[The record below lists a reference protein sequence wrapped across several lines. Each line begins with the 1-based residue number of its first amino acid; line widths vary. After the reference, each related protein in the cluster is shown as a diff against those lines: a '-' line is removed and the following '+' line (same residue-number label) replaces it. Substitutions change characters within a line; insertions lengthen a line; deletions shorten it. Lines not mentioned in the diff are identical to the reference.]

1 MAGIRSKII
10 GTVVA
15 FGVLAGC
22 SEKVQEPEPPAS
34 RPVKVFTVEGSV
46 TSSIRRFPGSV
57 DSSQRA
63 ELSYRVSGQL
73 QEILVKEGDLVKQGQ
88 LLARL
93 DPTDLEI
100 ILKDRQAVFDNAES
114 NFKRGKELIADGN
127 ISQLDYDKMEANYRT
142 ASASLSQ
149 AKQNVEYTKLKA
161 PFTGRVAQRLVQNF
175 EEVSSKQAIFQ
186 LQSVDQLDVIINLP
200 EALVRS
206 LRTRRA
212 DLETTRRDVE
222 SRAFAQFK
230 GHADVQFPL
239 TVKEL
244 ATKADAQTRT
254 FKATFTMPAP
264 TDFIVLPGMTTTVI
278 IDFTN
283 FVNNEDVKWVPI
295 RAVQADSGLQ
305 SIVWVLHAGT
315 MTVSSREVSIGRMA
329 GASIEVRSGLHAGE
343 EIVSVGAPYLAEGMK
358 VTRMVQTEQA
368 IARDDDP
375 T

>member
-186 LQSVDQLDVIINLP
+186 LQSVDQLYV
-200 EALVRS
+200 A
-206 LRTRRA
+206 
-212 DLETTRRDVE
+212 
-222 SRAFAQFK
+222 
-230 GHADVQFPL
+230 
-239 TVKEL
+239 
-244 ATKADAQTRT
+244 
-254 FKATFTMPAP
+254 
-264 TDFIVLPGMTTTVI
+264 
-278 IDFTN
+278 
-283 FVNNEDVKWVPI
+283 
-295 RAVQADSGLQ
+295 AVD
-305 SIVWVLHAGT
+305 
-315 MTVSSREVSIGRMA
+315 
-329 GASIEVRSGLHAGE
+329 
-343 EIVSVGAPYLAEGMK
+343 
-358 VTRMVQTEQA
+358 
-368 IARDDDP
+368 
-375 T
+375 